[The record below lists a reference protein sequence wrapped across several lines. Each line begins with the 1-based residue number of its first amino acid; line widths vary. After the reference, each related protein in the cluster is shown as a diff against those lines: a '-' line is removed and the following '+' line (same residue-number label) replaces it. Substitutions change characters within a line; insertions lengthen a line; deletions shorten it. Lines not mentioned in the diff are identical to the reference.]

1 MSRHASP
8 THACRHWLRTVFVCA
23 LPAFAAPLAE
33 ANPDCAFDRSA
44 GSSRQTLPAAQA
56 ALANGIVQFDAQR
69 YALAAESIKQALT
82 VGLYDPQ
89 ERSLAHKYLAFNYCL
104 HGSIQLCEREF
115 ELAFEARPDFSLA
128 PHEAGVSAW
137 RDTYRRAAARLSV
150 ASCPPSRA
158 TFDRNFGKG
167 IPSDIPLSR
176 DPYGS
181 ETSSLPTW
189 RTRPSLPTDIG
200 IHASAPLSS
209 SIPLPLGGNVNAQI
223 DVPAEWR
230 YEPRYETRYETRHEP
245 RYETRHEPRYE
256 TRHEPRYE
264 TRYEPRYEPRANA
277 DSQRA
282 AAFYSSHPERAPA
295 QRYRPDL
302 AASQSGLVRL
312 RVQPWASV
320 RIDGKPLGSTPPLTE
335 LTLDTGSHSIEFS
348 NGNSPPFRQNIQLR
362 AGETTTITYDF
373 ETR

>member
-1 MSRHASP
+1 MTMSRNAPP
-8 THACRHWLRTVFVCA
+8 TRACKHWLRTVLLCA
-23 LPAFAAPLAE
+23 LPAFAASLAE
-33 ANPDCAFDRSA
+33 AGPDCAFGRGTGA
-44 GSSRQTLPAAQA
+44 SRQTLPAAQA

-69 YALAAESIKQALT
+69 YALAAESIKQALN

-128 PHEAGVSAW
+128 PHEAGMSAW

-150 ASCPPSRA
+150 ASCPPSRT
-158 TFDRNFGKG
+158 TFDRNFGEG
-167 IPSDIPLSR
+167 IPSDLPLSR
-176 DPYGS
+176 DPYSG
-181 ETSSLPTW
+181 ETSSSPIW

-200 IHASAPLSS
+200 IHASGPLSS

-230 YEPRYETRYETRHEP
+230 YETRYETRYDP
-245 RYETRHEPRYE
+245 
-256 TRHEPRYE
+256 
-264 TRYEPRYEPRANA
+264 RYEPRYDPRANA
-277 DSQRA
+277 DPQRTVV
-282 AAFYSSHPERAPA
+282 FSSSYPDRASA

-302 AASQSGLVRL
+302 AANQSGLVRL
-312 RVQPWASV
+312 RIQPWASV

-348 NGNSPPFRQNIQLR
+348 NGTLPPFRQSIQLR

-373 ETR
+373 EAR